1 MTHGSCLC
9 GAIRLAITGPIGAV
23 TACHCTQ
30 CRKTSGHY
38 AASFDLDDAQ
48 LALTG
53 TIKWHVLPSDAKRGF
68 CENCGSSIAFCDAQG
83 NLSVEAGIIDG
94 PTHTQLTNH
103 IFTANKGDYYIIAD
117 DAAQQVGNG

>member
-1 MTHGSCLC
+1 MTQGSCLC
-9 GAIRLAITGPIGAV
+9 GAIRLVITGPIGAV

-30 CRKTSGHY
+30 CRKTSGNY
-38 AASFDLDDAQ
+38 SASFDIDDAQ

-94 PTHTQLTNH
+94 PTHTRLTNH

-117 DAAQQVGNG
+117 DAAQRVGNG